1 MKTRFIVNPI
11 SGTGKQKDIEKLIF
25 EEFQN
30 YDLYF
35 TKKTGDASIIC
46 EKSLKEDIDIIIAV
60 GGDGTVNECVKS
72 LIYSKIILGIIPCG
86 SANAKSAFAGAFS
99 TGPINKSVEVV

>member
-25 EEFQN
+25 EEYQN

-35 TKKTGDASIIC
+35 TKKTGDASSIC
-46 EKSLKEDIDIIIAV
+46 KKSLKEAIDIIIAV
-60 GGDGTVNECVKS
+60 GGYGTVNECVKS
-72 LIYSKIILGIIPCG
+72 LIY
-86 SANAKSAFAGAFS
+86 
-99 TGPINKSVEVV
+99 